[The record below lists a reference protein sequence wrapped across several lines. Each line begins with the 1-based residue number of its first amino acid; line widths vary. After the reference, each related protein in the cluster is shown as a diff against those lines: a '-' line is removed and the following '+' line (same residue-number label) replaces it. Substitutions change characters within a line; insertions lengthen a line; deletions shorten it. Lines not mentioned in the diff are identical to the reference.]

1 MALLIFYVSLALGVS
16 FLCSVMEAVL
26 LTVSPSYV
34 ARLAETRPGIGKRLE
49 VMKKDVDRPLA
60 AILSLNTIA
69 HTVGAAGAG
78 AQAAV
83 VFGSAYLGVASG
95 VLTFLI
101 LVISEIIPKTL
112 GALYWRGLAPMVV
125 RMLAPTIWLMWPLVK
140 MAEGLTYLMSRG
152 RDRQGIRRDEFPA
165 LADVGVREGV
175 LHEDESRMMRSM
187 LRFAELSVADVMTP
201 RTVVFAL
208 SGDQTVE
215 QATADHSAIPFS
227 RIPVFGA
234 SIDHVDGILLRHDLV
249 LAAARGEL
257 SRKVGELKIPVQTVP
272 GNMGLREV
280 LELLTRERS
289 HMAVVVGQYGGT
301 LGVVTME
308 DVIETLIGLE
318 IMDEADTVEDMRALA
333 RQKWE
338 ERARRMGI
346 DPKVVD

>member
-1 MALLIFYVSLALGVS
+1 MALLIFYVSLALGIS

-34 ARLAETRPGIGKRLE
+34 ARMAETRPGLGKRLE
-49 VMKKDVDRPLA
+49 VMKRDVDRPLA

-112 GALYWRGLAPMVV
+112 GALYWRGLAPIVV
-125 RMLAPTIWLMWPLVK
+125 RMLTPTIWLMWPLVK

-152 RDRQGIRRDEFPA
+152 RDRQTLHRDEFPA

-175 LHEDESRMMRSM
+175 LHADESRMMRSM
-187 LRFAELSVADVMTP
+187 LRFGELTVSDVMTP
-201 RTVVFAL
+201 RTVLFAL
-208 SGDQTVE
+208 PADQSVE
-215 QATADHSAIPFS
+215 EAAAAHSDTPFS
-227 RIPVFGA
+227 RVPVFGA
-234 SIDHVDGILLRHDLV
+234 SVDEVVGLLMRHDLL

-257 SRKVGELKIPVQTVP
+257 TRKLDELKRPVQTVSEA
-272 GNMGLREV
+272 MGLREV

-289 HMAVVVGQYGGT
+289 HMAIVVGEYGGT

-338 ERARRMGI
+338 DRARRMGI
-346 DPKVVD
+346 DPKVVP